1 MKTWKQIEGY
11 GVDYEDTNVHENIGD
26 ILRQVRNKLNKIQDG
41 RQFHVSISPA
51 ETTFIKTA
59 VPKLIFVNMQTY
71 SSGISL
77 TPKDF
82 LNLGLKSEELL
93 YGYNAENPSQ
103 SHSIPAIEK
112 AYTDGKLAGIH
123 AWRLDSSDE
132 RAEGERQPKIYNFL
146 HPSENENS
154 TS

>member
-26 ILRQVRNKLNKIQDG
+26 ILRQVRNKLNKIQDW

-59 VPKLIFVNMQTY
+59 VPALSFVNMQTY
-71 SSGISL
+71 SGGISL

-82 LNLGLKSEELL
+82 LDLGLKSEQLL

-112 AYTDGKLAGIH
+112 AHTDGKLAGIH